1 MYINDSI
8 KKYLDDLAAKKPTP
22 GGGSAG
28 ALAGALAA
36 GLVSMVAN
44 FSIGKNLP
52 NEQKIKEVL
61 KRSEDLREKFSNLLD
76 EDIEIYEQ
84 LSSIFK
90 LPRESDDR
98 KEKMQQALKKAA
110 GVPLK
115 IAELSVEIMRLNK
128 ELFPICNERLIS
140 DIGVSLSLAYSSIE
154 IGILN
159 VEINLASIK
168 DEQFNKTCKEKLE
181 NFTKVAY
188 QIKDEV
194 YPKVEKRISK

>member
-8 KKYLDDLAAKKPTP
+8 KKYLDDLAAKKPAP

-28 ALAGALAA
+28 ALAGALAS

-44 FSIGKNLP
+44 FSIDKNLP

-61 KRSEDLREKFSNLLD
+61 KRSEDLRKKFSNLLD
-76 EDIEIYEQ
+76 EDIEVYEQ

-90 LPRESDDR
+90 LPRESGDR

-110 GVPLK
+110 EVPLK
-115 IAELSVEIMRLNK
+115 ITELGVEIMRLNK

-181 NFTKVAY
+181 NFTKTAC
-188 QIKDEV
+188 QIKNEV
-194 YPKVEKRISK
+194 YPQVEKKIIK